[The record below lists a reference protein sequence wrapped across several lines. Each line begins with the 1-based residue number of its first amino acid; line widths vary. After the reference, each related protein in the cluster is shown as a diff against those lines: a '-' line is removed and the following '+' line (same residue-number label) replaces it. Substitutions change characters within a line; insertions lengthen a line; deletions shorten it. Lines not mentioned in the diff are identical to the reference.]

1 MNASFRL
8 YKLKELILVT
18 GLTEMVKIRF
28 IGLDQIMDIMSV
40 DATSQRK
47 DVWMKKSTGKY
58 IAIMLHMWLE
68 GCPNPSKIEQ
78 S

>member
-28 IGLDQIMDIMSV
+28 IGPDQIMDIMSV

-47 DVWMKKSTGKY
+47 DVWMKIPIGKS
-58 IAIMLHMWLE
+58 IVIILQHWLNVNLHLKMT
-68 GCPNPSKIEQ
+68 
-78 S
+78 

>member
-18 GLTEMVKIRF
+18 GLTEMVKIKF

-40 DATSQRK
+40 DATLQRK
-47 DVWMKKSTGKY
+47 DVWMKIPIGKS
-58 IAIMLHMWLE
+58 IVIILQHWLNINL
-68 GCPNPSKIEQ
+68 PLKMT
-78 S
+78 

>member
-47 DVWMKKSTGKY
+47 DVWMKIPIGKS
-58 IAIMLHMWLE
+58 IVMILQHWLNVNLHLKMT
-68 GCPNPSKIEQ
+68 
-78 S
+78 